1 MTDDYEGQERRHDD
15 RRGEEGIILR
25 TMDATQKLLATHNT
39 EELERMR
46 LLDARINDL
55 SERMTSIVV
64 LIEKYME
71 THNHVLNAFPG
82 GDLIGHKEAH
92 QAWIEETKRRA
103 EFWRNLKTE
112 LAKWGLI
119 GFTGWVLLQLWT
131 GALKGPQ

>member
-1 MTDDYEGQERRHDD
+1 VTEDYEGQERRRDD
-15 RRGEEGIILR
+15 RRGEAGIILR

-46 LLDARINDL
+46 LLDARINDM
-55 SERMTSIVV
+55 SERMTSIVL

-71 THNHVLNAFPG
+71 THNHVLNAFPA
-82 GDLIGHKEAH
+82 GDIVGHKEAH
-92 QAWIEETKRRA
+92 EAWLKETERKA
-103 EFWRNLKTE
+103 EFWRTMKVE

-119 GFTGWVLLQLWT
+119 VFAGWVLVQLWT